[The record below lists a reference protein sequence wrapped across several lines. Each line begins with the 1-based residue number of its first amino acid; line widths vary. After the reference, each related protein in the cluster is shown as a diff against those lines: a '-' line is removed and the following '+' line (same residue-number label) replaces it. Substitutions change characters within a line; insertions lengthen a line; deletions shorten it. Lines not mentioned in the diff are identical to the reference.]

1 VNCEKLVK
9 TCRPTVFA
17 CLFVDKDGSAQILSP
32 LVPEMLVLFWGF
44 ISGILIALPLTTLL
58 NEPDILVGFVEEPA
72 KAIGVAFLA
81 LRYPESIS
89 TKTRG
94 LTLGGLAGLG
104 FAVQENMWY
113 FLGGTGA
120 QLYASDILLRTVM
133 DVPLHV
139 MFSGIVALGLV
150 YLAQK
155 QINLRSLGQTKM
167 TNVLISEFSSKDVA
181 SFILLAMIL
190 HGVFDA
196 TADYLNIGP
205 FPLMFFIVI
214 FVYYRLWRV
223 LPEKLGSFKFPGF
236 IGLLGAII
244 GSKPLV
250 RSTNALSPPESH
262 GSQVQAAAQIPPGAQ
277 SVMKFCLNC
286 GQKIP
291 LNSKFCNACGTV
303 QQ

>member
-1 VNCEKLVK
+1 MAKNVNSQ
-9 TCRPTVFA
+9 T
-17 CLFVDKDGSAQILSP
+17 LSP

-58 NEPDILVGFVEEPA
+58 NEPAILVGFVEEPA
-72 KAIGVAFLA
+72 KLIAVAFLA

-104 FAVQENMWY
+104 FGVLENLWY

-120 QLYASDILLRTVM
+120 QVGAGDILVRTVM
-133 DVPLHV
+133 DIPLHV
-139 MFSGIVALGLV
+139 MFSGIAALGLV

-155 QINLRSLGQTKM
+155 QIDLRNLKPNQM
-167 TNVLISEFSSKDVA
+167 ANVLVSKFRSKDVA

-196 TADYLNIGP
+196 TVDYINIGP
-205 FPLMFFIVI
+205 FPLMFFVVI
-214 FVYYRLWRV
+214 FVYYRLWRI
-223 LPEKLGSFKFPGF
+223 LPENLETFQIPGF
-236 IGLLGAII
+236 MGLLRAIV
-244 GSKPLV
+244 GSKPLGRV
-250 RSTNALSPPESH
+250 TSALTPT
-262 GSQVQAAAQIPPGAQ
+262 GSQGSQIQAPAQTPPAAQVG
-277 SVMKFCLNC
+277 VKFCLNC

-291 LNSKFCNACGTV
+291 VNSKFCSSCGTT

>member
-1 VNCEKLVK
+1 M
-9 TCRPTVFA
+9 
-17 CLFVDKDGSAQILSP
+17 AQNVSSQTLSP

-72 KAIGVAFLA
+72 KAIAVAFLA

-94 LTLGGLAGLG
+94 FTLGGLAGLG
-104 FAVQENMWY
+104 FGVLENLWY
-113 FLGGTGA
+113 FLGGTGSDVSRA
-120 QLYASDILLRTVM
+120 DILVRTVM
-133 DVPLHV
+133 DIPLHV

-155 QINLRSLGQTKM
+155 QINLRNLRPNEVA
-167 TNVLISEFSSKDVA
+167 NVLVSKFSSKDVA

-196 TADYLNIGP
+196 TADYINIGP
-205 FPLMFFIVI
+205 FPLMFFVVI
-214 FVYYRLWRV
+214 FVYYRLWRI
-223 LPEKLGSFKFPGF
+223 LPEKMETFKFPGF
-236 IGLLGAII
+236 MGLLGAIVGLNPLGRAASVLAPT
-244 GSKPLV
+244 GSH
-250 RSTNALSPPESH
+250 S
-262 GSQVQAAAQIPPGAQ
+262 SQVQAPAQTPPAAQ
-277 SVMKFCLNC
+277 VDMKFCLNC

-291 LNSKFCNACGTV
+291 VNSKFCNSCGAT